1 MQSKKTAC
9 HNIISTFYSL
19 TPMSHFSLFES
30 LYSIVQKAA
39 ASQFFAEYE

>member
-1 MQSKKTAC
+1 MQAKKRTTCLLA
-9 HNIISTFYSL
+9 HWGNARKTNK
-19 TPMSHFSLFES
+19 S